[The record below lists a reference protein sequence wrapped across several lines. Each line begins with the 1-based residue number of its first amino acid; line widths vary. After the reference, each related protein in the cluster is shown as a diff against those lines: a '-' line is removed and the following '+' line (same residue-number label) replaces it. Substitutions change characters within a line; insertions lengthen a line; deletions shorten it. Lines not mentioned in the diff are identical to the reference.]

1 MSGASFLT
9 VTWIAW
15 ASVTTVFVVL
25 MIWKSLAGMRED
37 DMLILDPAQER
48 QAAEKQ
54 QVVER
59 VERITRW
66 VKRTGLLSGA
76 LLLIS
81 GGIWIYRGVVA
92 FNGGQ
97 TP

>member
-9 VTWIAW
+9 LTWIAW
-15 ASVTTVFVVL
+15 GSVTTVFVAL

-37 DMLILDPAQER
+37 DILILDPAQER

-54 QVVER
+54 RVVAR
-59 VERITRW
+59 VERITLW
-66 VKRTGLLSGA
+66 VKRTGLLSVA
-76 LLLIS
+76 LLLVS
-81 GGIWIYRGVVA
+81 GGIWVYRGVIA